1 MGLLHNPVL
10 LAALLA
16 WFIAQ
21 TLKVIFSVM
30 QTGKVDFQ
38 RFVGAGGMPS
48 SHSALAMGLTAK
60 IGMTEGWSSTIFAL
74 SLVTSLVIMY
84 DAANVRRAAGEQAEV
99 LNKMIDEL
107 FHDGTIREERLKE
120 LLGHTPLEVVAG
132 AILGVAVA
140 VILS

>member
-30 QTGKVDFQ
+30 QTGKIDFR

-60 IGMTEGWSSTIFAL
+60 IGMTEGWGSTIFAL

-140 VILS
+140 VIL

>member
-30 QTGKVDFQ
+30 QTGKIDFQ

-60 IGMTEGWSSTIFAL
+60 IGMIEGWSSTIFAL

-140 VILS
+140 VIL